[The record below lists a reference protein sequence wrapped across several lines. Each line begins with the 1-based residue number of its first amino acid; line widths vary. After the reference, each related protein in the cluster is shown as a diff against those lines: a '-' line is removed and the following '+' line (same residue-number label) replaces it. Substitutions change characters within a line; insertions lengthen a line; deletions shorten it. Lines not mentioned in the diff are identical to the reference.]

1 MKCLVKC
8 PGKRLGMICLL
19 ALSTVLVACGGAKK
33 DESTMPGGDTAAL
46 TNPPEGFHTLTP
58 NLIVSDVD
66 AAVDYYTRAFGATKR
81 FGMPGP
87 DGQKT
92 MHAEIQIGDSIV
104 MLGAEM
110 PEMGAK
116 SPTTLGGTTGSLVY
130 YVPDADAVIK
140 AAADAGGKVQ
150 MQPED
155 MFWGDRWGTVIDPF
169 GHQWD
174 IATHKEDLTDEQIA
188 QRMQAMMGGQAG
200 TPTPGT
206 PAKSHVREGYH
217 SLTPTLTAH
226 DAKALI
232 AFYKQGLGAQEISV
246 SPMPDGRI
254 IHAELKIG
262 DSLVMLADKF
272 PEMGGETKSPKDL
285 GGSPFALMV
294 YVPDADATFQ
304 QAVSAGAEAREQP
317 SDAFWGDRYAEISDP
332 SGHLWGLATPKEK
345 LTPEQIMERMKAQY
359 GGGQ

>member
-1 MKCLVKC
+1 MKNL
-8 PGKRLGMICLL
+8 GKRFGMICLL
-19 ALSTVLVACGGAKK
+19 AFSTFLVACGGPKK
-33 DESTMPGGDTAAL
+33 DESTMPAGGGETAAL
-46 TNPPEGFHTLTP
+46 PNPPEGFHTLTP
-58 NLIVSDVD
+58 SLVVGDVD
-66 AAVDYYTRAFGATKR
+66 AAVDYYTKAFGATKR

-116 SPTTLGGTTGSLVY
+116 SPKTLGGTTGSLVY
-130 YVPDADAVIK
+130 YVPDADAVVK
-140 AAADAGGKVQ
+140 AAADAGGTVK

-169 GHQWD
+169 GHRWD
-174 IATHKEDLTDEQIA
+174 IATHKEDLTEEQMQ
-188 QRMQAMMGGQAG
+188 QRMQAMMSGQQG
-200 TPTPGT
+200 KPTPGT
-206 PAKSHVREGYH
+206 PAKSHVRQGYNT
-217 SLTPTLTAH
+217 LTPTLTAH

-232 AFYKQGLGAQEISV
+232 AFYKQALGAQEISV
-246 SPMPDGRI
+246 SPAPDGRI
-254 IHAELKIG
+254 LHAELKIG
-262 DSLVMLADKF
+262 DSMLTLSDAF
-272 PEMGGETKSPKDL
+272 PEMGGDTKSPKDL
-285 GGSPFALMV
+285 GGSPFMLMA

-304 QAVSAGAEAREQP
+304 QAVGAGAEAREQP
-317 SDAFWGDRYAEISDP
+317 SDAFWGDRYAEVSDP
-332 SGHLWGLATPKEK
+332 SGHLWGIATPKEK